1 MKLVNQ
7 NERMGPW
14 IVNANGEAIRL
25 TKGMK
30 LAIAST
36 RAIVVASSPADAL
49 NAANA
54 EAFTIGIRNATADAP
69 AELAIY
75 GEVGNPYEQS
85 DAASVGQFLRM
96 NKGKAVNVK
105 INSPGG
111 LAYDGITIHN
121 ALLNH
126 DGPVT
131 TTIEGMAGSAASII
145 AMAGSPARI
154 YENAQLFI
162 HRAALMAFGNR
173 DMMQEAID
181 WLDQIDESIAR
192 TYKAKTGKALDKIQD
207 LMKGNVDGTVFS
219 ARDAVAQKFCNEV
232 VPLKKN
238 GGTNAA
244 PFEAAATG
252 KDSQDL
258 PPQSAQSVELIR
270 AIRMRSRS
278 ELFVPAA
285 SMMTAP
291 IAAKSDAEPK
301 PEFDVGDRVQ
311 YECDGEPAVLG
322 EVRSSMLGFTY
333 SIKGDDG
340 EMYGGCA
347 EGELSVAN
355 ELEADE

>member
-14 IVNANGEAIRL
+14 IVNANGEAVRL
-25 TKGMK
+25 SKGMK

-36 RAIVVASSPADAL
+36 RAIVVASSPADAV

-54 EAFTIGIRNATADAP
+54 EAFTIGIRNATGDAP

-85 DAASVGQFLRM
+85 DAASVGQFLRS

-145 AMAGSPARI
+145 AMAGNPARI

-238 GGTNAA
+238 AGTTNSM
-244 PFEAAATG
+244 PIEAG
-252 KDSQDL
+252 KDSPDL
-258 PPQSAQSVELIR
+258 PPQTIASVELMR

-285 SMMTAP
+285 SVLAP
-291 IAAKSDAEPK
+291 PKAAEDPEAK
-301 PEFDVGDRVQ
+301 PEFDVGDRVK
-311 YECDGEPAVLG
+311 YECDGMEVLG
-322 EVRSSMLGFTY
+322 EVRSSELGFTY
-333 SIKGDDG
+333 SVKGDDG
-340 EMYGGCA
+340 EMYECCA
-347 EGELSVAN
+347 ENELTMAN
-355 ELEADE
+355 EMETDE